1 MKKKKLKKRLD
12 KLETAIFYQ
21 EQRIKELESLKPLL
35 KTLQRKP
42 YNLLTD
48 ERNPFMAV
56 RITKIEE
63 EEDNK

>member
-21 EQRIKELESLKPLL
+21 EQRIKELEALKPLP
-35 KTLQRKP
+35 KTLQWKP
-42 YNLLTD
+42 FKPLTN

-63 EEDNK
+63 EEDEE